1 MSDDDA
7 PEAVIEIN
15 TTPLIDVLLV
25 LLIMLIVTI
34 PAHTHVVDL
43 VLPSPGEAVAR
54 PVTTVTISLDDSG
67 AIRWNGERMD
77 GPDALDRRLAVA
89 AAQTPV
95 PDIVLRPHAKTAY
108 RHVVATMNAVRR
120 HQIASFT
127 LP

>member
-1 MSDDDA
+1 MNDDNA

-43 VLPSPGEAVAR
+43 VLPGPGEAVAR
-54 PVTTVTISLDDSG
+54 PVGPVTIRLDPAG
-67 AIRWNGERMD
+67 AISWNGEEID
-77 GPDALDRRLAVA
+77 GTDTLDRRLAA
-89 AAQTPV
+89 LAQQKPG
-95 PDIVLRPHAKTAY
+95 PDIVLRPHDKTAY
-108 RHVVATMNAVRR
+108 RHVVAVMNMIRR
-120 HQIASFT
+120 HQIGSVT

>member
-1 MSDDDA
+1 MSGEDD

-43 VLPSPGEAVAR
+43 VLPRAGETTSQPAG
-54 PVTTVTISLDDSG
+54 TVTISIDEAGGMD
-67 AIRWNGERMD
+67 WNGEPLT
-77 GPDALDRRLAVA
+77 GPDALDRRLAVVA
-89 AAQTPV
+89 TQTPV
-95 PDIVLRPHAKTAY
+95 PDIVLRPHARTAY
-108 RHVVATMNAVRR
+108 RHVVAAMNAVRR
-120 HQIASFT
+120 HKIASFT